1 MATITLSPAVYNN
14 AKVYADKQNIS
25 VDEFV
30 VMLIDNFSAAKKKKR
45 KFNML
50 PIESLD
56 QNLQDILNMPRNG
69 EIAADDVNGEEARM
83 EYYKEKYM
91 L

>member
-1 MATITLSPAVYNN
+1 MATITLSSTAYNN
-14 AKVYADKQNIS
+14 AKAYADKQNIS

-30 VMLIDNFSAAKKKKR
+30 VMLIDKFSTSKGNKKK
-45 KFNML
+45 FDML

-56 QNLQDILNMPRNG
+56 HNLQDILNMQRNG
-69 EIAADDVNGEEARM
+69 KIDADDVNGEEARM